1 MTLFNRQFG
10 WFKWIIGRLGPLVR
24 LLGRVRCR
32 LPIDFPCEV
41 VLAVNITV
49 KHLYL
54 LNADMF
60 QWEIERPDLCG
71 DPVCLLAQGLVM
83 PQDRSLGVRLRG
95 DGDSRDAVLDDWAR
109 DRCHFVREHL
119 VEEAPAVG

>member
-1 MTLFNRQFG
+1 M
-10 WFKWIIGRLGPLVR
+10 R
-24 LLGRVRCR
+24 LLGWVWRR
-32 LPIDFPCEV
+32 LPIDLPCEV

-54 LNADMF
+54 LYADMF
-60 QWEIERPDLCG
+60 QWEIERPNLCG
-71 DPVCLLAQGLVM
+71 DPICLLAQGLVM

-109 DRCHFVREHL
+109 DRGHFVREHL
-119 VEEAPAVG
+119 VEDATAVG